1 LILVFLGTWLGYC
14 NASTTLRLEVLGDPR
29 KILAV
34 DQNYM
39 LRKMVARPV
48 VVRDNFQEGFGHYT
62 DQSTHLEKV
71 KTNRRGP
78 ERLNSNGLDI

>member
-1 LILVFLGTWLGYC
+1 
-14 NASTTLRLEVLGDPR
+14 
-29 KILAV
+29 
-34 DQNYM
+34 
-39 LRKMVARPV
+39 MVARQV

-78 ERLNSNGLDI
+78 EDSIRMDWTFEGFKAANKLFQDKV